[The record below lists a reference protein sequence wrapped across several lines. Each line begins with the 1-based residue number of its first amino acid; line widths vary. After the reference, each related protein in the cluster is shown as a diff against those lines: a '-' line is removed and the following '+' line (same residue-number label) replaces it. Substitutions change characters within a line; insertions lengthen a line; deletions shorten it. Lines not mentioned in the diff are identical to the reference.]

1 MDKKRL
7 ARIVK
12 EEVQNLFEM
21 YGRRGMGGGRR
32 PAAPY
37 GYGMGP
43 YDSTKGEPEIDPFE
57 AGTGD
62 YRPRRPAGPPSLMS
76 AGLSR
81 TQGELFVLP
90 KTGLFNI
97 RLYDDNLEAV
107 GSEVERKLYE
117 MPEDGVVRVR
127 IVNFSRQTD
136 VEGTLEVKSV
146 SEEGRNVLKGYEA
159 TIKMGGTEFTGMGQR
174 AADAIAAADDARAA
188 GSAGGS
194 EMGPG
199 PMEPMSE
206 SRWGQLAGL
215 MTEGR
220 KSTGEKRLFASPPHD
235 LDASEKDLARGIGL
249 DVKGDSVVGTMK
261 QQRAFYERLAQKAK
275 KTGPASVPPFDKD
288 AYELVDGP
296 EEVDEGS
303 GAAPGS
309 DPKRLPKP
317 PNPKKD
323 GPPGKEDLDKIKN
336 LGPFERKKR

>member
-97 RLYDDNLEAV
+97 RLYDDNLDAV

-127 IVNFSRQTD
+127 IVNFSRQSD

-220 KSTGEKRLFASPPHD
+220 KSSGEVMLYSASAEGYSD
-235 LDASEKDLARGIGL
+235 DELRIAKDSGL
-249 DVKGDSVVGTMK
+249 DLKG
-261 QQRAFYERLAQKAK
+261 ERLIGRMRQHKDFYNALMRHHK
-275 KTGPASVPPFDKD
+275 KGSGPQSFDPFDKD
-288 AYELVDGP
+288 
-296 EEVDEGS
+296 
-303 GAAPGS
+303 
-309 DPKRLPKP
+309 
-317 PNPKKD
+317 
-323 GPPGKEDLDKIKN
+323 DLD
-336 LGPFERKKR
+336 PVD